1 MEVAAPRVELVVRID
16 KAKLHCPCC
25 SVPLKIPMFQFQ
37 VCLCFHC
44 YQQWH
49 PLLVLVFLGRV
60 LAVRGW
66 AFWPAGT
73 AMSTS
78 PRTSATRASRMAPTS
93 APPRWKTTS
102 SRPGSRA
109 LSTSTAAG
117 PMSPTP
123 RPATT
128 SASAPRRRAAARS
141 PAAPSSACRRCSA
154 TTSGT
159 RTPGPWTSSVTAG
172 RTTSA
177 SRSSQPRRLLEL
189 DAEEDDGR
197 VFFVSVGA
205 RGATVACVRT
215 AAAAGPQFS
224 CKMWA
229 TGNPSP
235 ATGRVEMAIVE
246 ADVPS
251 ISSVPGDAAARDAV
265 PLLVP
270 RRMLHGASM
279 EMHLSVRIDKAP
291 E

>member
-1 MEVAAPRVELVVRID
+1 MLRDHLRDAHAWPVD
-16 KAKLHCPCC
+16 KIRYGRPHN
-25 SVPLKIPMFQFQ
+25 
-37 VCLCFHC
+37 VCL
-44 YQQWH
+44 
-49 PLLVLVFLGRV
+49 
-60 LAVRGW
+60 
-66 AFWPAGT
+66 
-73 AMSTS
+73 SE
-78 PRTSATRASRMAPTS
+78 
-93 APPRWKTTS
+93 
-102 SRPGSRA
+102 
-109 LSTSTAAG
+109 
-117 PMSPTP
+117 
-123 RPATT
+123 
-128 SASAPRRRAAARS
+128 
-141 PAAPSSACRRCSA
+141 
-154 TTSGT
+154 
-159 RTPGPWTSSVTAG
+159 
-172 RTTSA
+172 
-177 SRSSQPRRLLEL
+177 SQPRRLLEL

-229 TGNPSP
+229 TGNPGP

-279 EMHLSVRIDKAP
+279 EMHLSVRIEKAP